1 MDRRRILH
9 ADQSRKPK
17 NLYEYLHTLSNT
29 SPNALRPIRPAD
41 ERPAHRRH
49 LLVLR
54 VFRKLVSVGLFQGLE
69 LQTAQ
74 TENRPDAIKMG
85 SAERKLEKL
94 MYERLTEVRPLDFI
108 ILALMALAILFEAI
122 TYYELNEVRSE
133 LHTIEIEVNH

>member
-1 MDRRRILH
+1 M
-9 ADQSRKPK
+9 
-17 NLYEYLHTLSNT
+17 
-29 SPNALRPIRPAD
+29 
-41 ERPAHRRH
+41 
-49 LLVLR
+49 
-54 VFRKLVSVGLFQGLE
+54 GLFQGLE

-74 TENRPDAIKMG
+74 TENRADALEMG
-85 SAERKLEKL
+85 NTVGKLEKL